1 MPNLNEN
8 SVVGLDS
15 DLYFV
20 VDHAPEFPGGIEG
33 VQKFFA
39 ENLRYPIPC
48 VQAKIEGRVV
58 CSFVVDKTGEITDI
72 EVVTPVHPLLDAEA
86 VRIIKAMPKWI
97 PGRIGDKP
105 VRVRYS
111 LPIRF
116 KM

>member
-1 MPNLNEN
+1 M
-8 SVVGLDS
+8 
-15 DLYFV
+15 
-20 VDHAPEFPGGIEG
+20 
-33 VQKFFA
+33 QKFFA

-86 VRIIKAMPKWI
+86 VRVIKLMPKWI

-111 LPIRF
+111 QPIRF
-116 KM
+116 KL